1 MSTFHTQFCSLDYGS
16 NLSDHLPLSCSLSV
30 NLSTS
35 LPSSPSPSS
44 TKSRIAWHIAT
55 ADQIACYCDMVATH
69 LPAFPDVIR
78 DCCDPLCTKH
88 HQVLDDFCA
97 QLNQCLHD
105 SALLSLP
112 KVNRSSAIP
121 GWNIH
126 ARRFKQMANFWNDF
140 WREAGCP
147 SRGVLHQI
155 KRSAKSR

>member
-1 MSTFHTQFCSLDYGS
+1 MYCTSVVACSL
-16 NLSDHLPLSCSLSV
+16 NALLPLSCSLNV

-35 LPSSPSPSS
+35 LPSSPSPS
-44 TKSRIAWHIAT
+44 TKPRIAYHIAT
-55 ADQIACYCDMVATH
+55 AYQIACYCDMVTTH

-78 DCCDPLCTKH
+78 DCCDPLCTQH
-88 HQVLDDFCA
+88 HQVLDDFSA

-126 ARRFKQMANFWNDF
+126 ERWFKEMANFWNDI
-140 WREAGCP
+140 WHQAGCP
-147 SRGVLHQI
+147 SRGVLH
-155 KRSAKSR
+155 